1 MIPLLYQKIKLPHE
15 ELKVFRSFPLRSL
28 QKNRLRGMMTERKP
42 KEVTPLQRNIPL
54 LWIAKRIRR
63 RIPAL
68 FLMTGAFVATALLG
82 VAFALGT
89 RDVIDCATSGQKD
102 DFIRACIVQG
112 AIIAGLLASQT
123 LSHYLQEKLRAQL
136 DRDWKKD
143 LLHQLLHGDFS
154 TVSAY
159 HSGEL
164 MNRLNNDVKAV
175 NDGILSALPS
185 VASTITKIA
194 AAIGALLAME
204 PIFTLILLAAGAVLV
219 IFTGLLRR
227 RMKLLQKHVSEEEG
241 KVSSLLQES
250 LEKLLMIQALDVA
263 DQIELRSDN
272 AMHRR
277 YQAQRKRK
285 NATLLANTGLNIM
298 YYGAGFA
305 ALAWCSIGLLQGT
318 ITFGS
323 LTAVTQ
329 LVNQLQSPFVRISGI
344 FPQYIAMITSAERL
358 IELENL
364 DPQPS
369 RALENPQHF
378 YRSLTAIGAENLTF
392 SYDRDLV
399 LEDACF
405 RIPKGSF
412 AVITGPSGIGKS
424 TLLKLLLG
432 IFRPAQGQ
440 LYFETEEGRSPVSR
454 STRRMFAYVP
464 QGNLLLSGTLREN
477 LTITRPDATEKEL
490 AQAVYVSAMDEFL
503 PGLPQGLDTILGEGG
518 AGLSE
523 GQSQRLAIAR
533 AILSGAPVI
542 LLDEGTSALDAE
554 TEKLVLQ
561 RICSLPDRTCIA
573 VTHRPAAIEL
583 CDRNIEMQ
591 DGKLTVKAMN

>member
-1 MIPLLYQKIKLPHE
+1 
-15 ELKVFRSFPLRSL
+15 
-28 QKNRLRGMMTERKP
+28 
-42 KEVTPLQRNIPL
+42 
-54 LWIAKRIRR
+54 
-63 RIPAL
+63 
-68 FLMTGAFVATALLG
+68 MTGAFVATALLG

-89 RDVIDCATSGQKD
+89 RDVIDCATSGRKE

-112 AIIAGLLASQT
+112 SIIIGLLLSQT

-136 DRDWKKD
+136 DRDWKKN
-143 LLHQLLHGDFS
+143 LLHQLLHGDFP

-185 VASTITKIA
+185 VASTFTKIA

-204 PIFTLILLAAGAVLV
+204 PVFTLILLAAGAILIV
-219 IFTGLLRR
+219 FTGLLRR
-227 RMKLLQKHVSEEEG
+227 KMKLLQKQVSEEEG
-241 KVSSLLQES
+241 KVTSLLQES
-250 LEKLLMIQALDVA
+250 LEKLLMVQALDVA

-305 ALAWCSIGLLQGT
+305 ALAWCSVGLLQGS

-329 LVNQLQSPFVRISGI
+329 LVNQLQTPFVRISGI
-344 FPQYIAMITSAERL
+344 LPQYIAMISSAERL
-358 IELENL
+358 LELENL
-364 DPQPS
+364 ESTPS
-369 RALENPQHF
+369 RTLENPQHF
-378 YRSLTAIGAENLTF
+378 YRSMTAIGAEDLTF
-392 SYDRDLV
+392 AYDRDLV
-399 LEDACF
+399 LEDASF
-405 RIPKGSF
+405 RIPKGAF

-432 IFRPAQGQ
+432 IFHPAQGQ
-440 LYFETEEGRSPVSR
+440 LYLESRDGRTPVSR
-454 STRRMFAYVP
+454 STRRIFAYVP

-490 AQAVYVSAMDEFL
+490 AQAIYVSAMDEFL
-503 PGLPQGLDTILGEGG
+503 PHLPQGLDTLLGEGG

-561 RICSLPDRTCIA
+561 RIRALPDRTCLA

-583 CDRNIEMQ
+583 CDWNIEMRN
-591 DGKLTVKAMN
+591 GKLSANPMN

>member
-1 MIPLLYQKIKLPHE
+1 MQ
-15 ELKVFRSFPLRSL
+15 
-28 QKNRLRGMMTERKP
+28 Q
-42 KEVTPLQRNIPL
+42 NIPL
-54 LWIAKRIRR
+54 LWILRHIRK

-68 FLMTGAFVATALLG
+68 LLMTAAFVANALLG

-89 RDVIDCATSGQKD
+89 RDVIDCATGGRTE

-112 AIIAGLLASQT
+112 TIILGLLTSQT

-143 LLHQLLHGDFS
+143 LLHRLLHADFAAAS
-154 TVSAY
+154 SY

-164 MNRLNNDVKAV
+164 MNRLNNDVRSV
-175 NDGILSALPS
+175 NDGILNALPS
-185 VASTITKIA
+185 VASTFTKIV

-204 PIFTLILLAAGAVLV
+204 PKFTLILLAAGVALV

-227 RMKLLQKHVSEEEG
+227 RMKDLQKKVSEEEG

-263 DQIELRSDN
+263 EQIELRSDN
-272 AMHRR
+272 AMHQR
-277 YQAQRKRK
+277 YKAQRTRK
-285 NATLLANTGLNIM
+285 NATLLANTCLNIM

-305 ALAWCSIGLLQGT
+305 ALAWCSVGLLRGA

-329 LVNQLQSPFVRISGI
+329 LVNQLQTPFVRISGI
-344 FPQYIAMITSAERL
+344 LPQYIAMIASAERL
-358 IELENL
+358 MELENL
-364 DPQPS
+364 DSQPGQTLEDPQY
-369 RALENPQHF
+369 F
-378 YRSLTAIGAENLTF
+378 YQDLTAIGAGNVTF

-399 LEDACF
+399 LRDASF
-405 RIPKGSF
+405 RIPKGCF

-432 IFRPAQGQ
+432 IFQPESGS
-440 LYFETEEGRSPVSR
+440 LYLDCGESRTPVSR

-464 QGNLLLSGTLREN
+464 QGNLLLSGTLRDN
-477 LTITRPDATEKEL
+477 LTITRPDATEKEIAL
-490 AQAVYVSAMDEFL
+490 ATYVSAMDEFL
-503 PGLPQGLDTILGEGG
+503 PQLPQGLDTVLGEGG

-554 TEKLVLQ
+554 TEHLVLQ
-561 RICSLPDRTCIA
+561 RIRALPDRTCIA

-583 CDRNIEMQ
+583 CDWNIEMQ
-591 DGKLTVKAMN
+591 DGKLFARRMD